1 MRLNL
6 FACLT
11 AFSMLLSSCNGKQE
25 SGSNKNTTLLIET
38 DLGNMK
44 AILYDDTPQ
53 HRDNIIMLVKK
64 GYYDG
69 QLFHRVIKDFMVQ
82 TGDPKSK
89 NAEKGEHLGD
99 GGPGYTIP
107 AEIVFPKHFH
117 KKGALCAA
125 RMGDDVNPEKSSSG
139 SQFYIVTGSMQ
150 NDYTLDVLVMTR
162 MKLKK
167 EEVFGKLVRANKDAF
182 VKLSAALDSTAIKVL
197 QDSLIGLTEKEL
209 EKYPFEMTLEQK
221 KAYCSVGGSPHLDGN
236 YTVFGEIIEGLDVLD
251 KIQQVETSEFDRP
264 VKDIHIIKISILK

>member
-1 MRLNL
+1 MRMIL

-11 AFSMLLSSCNGKQE
+11 AISMSLSSCQGKQE
-25 SGSNKNTTLLIET
+25 SGSNNNTKLLIET

-53 HRDNIIMLVKK
+53 HRDNMIKLVKK

-69 QLFHRVIKDFMVQ
+69 QLFHRVIKDFMIQ
-82 TGDPKSK
+82 TGDPQSK
-89 NAEKGEHLGD
+89 NAKKGERLGD

-125 RMGDDVNPEKSSSG
+125 RKGDDINPEKSSSG
-139 SQFYIVTGSMQ
+139 SQFYIVSGTMQ

-162 MKLKK
+162 MKQKH
-167 EEVFGKLVRANKDAF
+167 EEIFGKYVRANKEKF
-182 VKLSAALDSTAIKVL
+182 VKLSITNDTVAIKAL
-197 QDSLIGLTEKEL
+197 QDSLIDLTEKEL
-209 EKYPFEMTLEQK
+209 EKYPFEITPEQK
-221 KAYCSVGGSPHLDGN
+221 QAYSSVGGSPHLDGN
-236 YTVFGEIIEGLDVLD
+236 YTVFGEIFEGLDVLD
-251 KIQQVETSEFDRP
+251 KIQQAETSEFDRP
-264 VKDIHIIKISILK
+264 LKDIRIIKISILK

>member
-1 MRLNL
+1 MRFNL

-11 AFSMLLSSCNGKQE
+11 ALSMLLSSCNGKQE
-25 SGSNKNTTLLIET
+25 GGSNKNTTLLIET

-53 HRDNIIMLVKK
+53 HRDNIIKLVKK

-89 NAEKGEHLGD
+89 SAEKGERLGD

-139 SQFYIVTGSMQ
+139 SQFYIVTGTMQ

-182 VKLSAALDSTAIKVL
+182 VKLSAALDTTAIKVL

-209 EKYPFEMTLEQK
+209 KKYPFDITPEQK
-221 KAYCSVGGSPHLDGN
+221 QAYSSVGGSPHLDGN
-236 YTVFGEIIEGLDVLD
+236 YTVFGEIVEGLDVVD

-264 VKDIHIIKISILK
+264 VKDIRIIKISILK

>member
-1 MRLNL
+1 MRFNL

-11 AFSMLLSSCNGKQE
+11 ALSMLLSSCNGKQE
-25 SGSNKNTTLLIET
+25 GGSNKNTTLLIET

-53 HRDNIIMLVKK
+53 HRDNIIKLVKK

-89 NAEKGEHLGD
+89 SAEKSERLGD

-139 SQFYIVTGSMQ
+139 SQFYIVTGTMQ

-182 VKLSAALDSTAIKVL
+182 VKLSAALDTTAIKVL

-209 EKYPFEMTLEQK
+209 KKYPFDITPEQK
-221 KAYCSVGGSPHLDGN
+221 QAYCSVGGSPHLDGN
-236 YTVFGEIIEGLDVLD
+236 YTVFGEIIEGLDVVD

-264 VKDIHIIKISILK
+264 VKDIRIIKISILK

>member
-53 HRDNIIMLVKK
+53 HRDNIIKLVKK

-182 VKLSAALDSTAIKVL
+182 VKLSAALDTTAIKVL
-197 QDSLIGLTEKEL
+197 QDSLIDLTEKEL
-209 EKYPFEMTLEQK
+209 KQYPFEMTPEQK

>member
-1 MRLNL
+1 MRFNL

-11 AFSMLLSSCNGKQE
+11 ALSMLLSSCNGKQE
-25 SGSNKNTTLLIET
+25 GGSNKNTTLLIET

-53 HRDNIIMLVKK
+53 HRDNIIKLVKK

-89 NAEKGEHLGD
+89 SAEKGERLGD

-107 AEIVFPKHFH
+107 AEIVYPKHFH

-182 VKLSAALDSTAIKVL
+182 VKLSAALDTTAIKVL

-209 EKYPFEMTLEQK
+209 KKYPFDITPEQK
-221 KAYCSVGGSPHLDGN
+221 QAYCSVGGSPHLDGN
-236 YTVFGEIIEGLDVLD
+236 YTVFGEIIEGLDVVD

-264 VKDIHIIKISILK
+264 VKDIRIIKISILK

>member
-1 MRLNL
+1 MRMNL

-11 AFSMLLSSCNGKQE
+11 VISVFLSSCNGKQE
-25 SGSNKNTTLLIET
+25 SGSHKNTTLLIET

-44 AILYDDTPQ
+44 AMLYDDTPQ
-53 HRDNIIMLVKK
+53 HRDNIIKLVQK

-69 QLFHRVIKDFMVQ
+69 QLFHRVIKDFMIQ
-82 TGDPKSK
+82 TGDPQSK
-89 NAEKGEHLGD
+89 DAEKGERLGD

-125 RMGDDVNPEKSSSG
+125 RQGDDVNPGKNSSG
-139 SQFYIVTGSMQ
+139 SQFYIVTGTMQ

-162 MKLKK
+162 MKLKH
-167 EEVFGKLVRANKDAF
+167 EEVFGQFVRSNKNAF
-182 VKLSAALDSTAIKVL
+182 VKLSATNDTIAIKAL
-197 QDSLIGLTEKEL
+197 QDSLIDLTEKEL
-209 EKYPFEMTLEQK
+209 KKYPFEITPEQK
-221 KAYCSVGGSPHLDGN
+221 QAYCSIGGSPHLDGN
-236 YTVFGEIIEGLDVLD
+236 YTVFGEIIEGLDVVD
-251 KIQQVETSEFDRP
+251 KIQQAETSEFDRP